1 MKNNRSQAV
10 DEPARREVNYR
21 LSKWILTNIEQLLEP
36 DEIEAIWA
44 ELLSFYSPWSSSVE
58 NVCGTLTEDPLEA
71 AVRFIGSGCPSP
83 VWQHTRLS
91 PCRGLCS
98 RIYGRGRTKEFFRCP
113 EGLL

>member
-58 NVCGTLTEDPLEA
+58 NVCGTLTEDPLGGYVAEPA
-71 AVRFIGSGCPSP
+71 LAPDVVVGDQNG
-83 VWQHTRLS
+83 
-91 PCRGLCS
+91 
-98 RIYGRGRTKEFFRCP
+98 
-113 EGLL
+113 